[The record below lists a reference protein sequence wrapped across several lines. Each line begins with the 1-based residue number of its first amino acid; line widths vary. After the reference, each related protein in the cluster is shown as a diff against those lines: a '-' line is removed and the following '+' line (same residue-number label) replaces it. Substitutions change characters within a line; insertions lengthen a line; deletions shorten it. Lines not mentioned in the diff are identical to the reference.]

1 MSVIDN
7 LANSSLKNL
16 KNALESP
23 KLTFVEADISKEGEW
38 EDTVRQADYVFHLA
52 GLAAI
57 VPSIENPREYFSTNV
72 TGTLNVLQATKKSAS
87 LVYAASSSCYGI
99 PDNFPTGESQLI
111 NPQYPYA
118 LTKLQGEQLVL
129 HWGDVYKLSVKSL
142 RLFNVYGVRSRTDSS
157 YGAMFGI
164 FMAQLYAGK
173 PLTIVGDGKQSRDF
187 IYVTDVARAFY
198 LAALTKTENRI
209 YNVGCG
215 VRNSK
220 IYSRYIK
227 R

>member
-1 MSVIDN
+1 MKKAVVTGGAGFIGSHLTDLLLSEGLEVSVIDN

-87 LVYAASSSCYGI
+87 LVYAASSSCYGM
-99 PDNFPTGESQLI
+99 PTTFNRRKSTNQSSISICIDKITGRATSLTLGRCLQTISQI
-111 NPQYPYA
+111 
-118 LTKLQGEQLVL
+118 T
-129 HWGDVYKLSVKSL
+129 S
-142 RLFNVYGVRSRTDSS
+142 
-157 YGAMFGI
+157 I
-164 FMAQLYAGK
+164 
-173 PLTIVGDGKQSRDF
+173 I
-187 IYVTDVARAFY
+187 
-198 LAALTKTENRI
+198 
-209 YNVGCG
+209 
-215 VRNSK
+215 
-220 IYSRYIK
+220 
-227 R
+227 